1 MTNGLEAAPAAD
13 PAPAIAAQSP
23 PETRAERLRRSAPLI
38 GGFAVAAVLG
48 AGLGA
53 FALQGRNMSG
63 PVAVSTPAEVAAARD
78 GGVQVEVAAVKP
90 MPIPVSTGKLEVL
103 PPGLAAAAPA
113 PPPPVQRAAAA
124 DVGEDADATAPMPA
138 PIRMGDPTP
147 ARCAGAQSMAE
158 DMVCEDAS
166 LAAADRRLN
175 RAYRAA
181 LDSGAMPPGELRAE
195 QQDWL
200 SVREEAAHRSIRAVD
215 SVYRQRIAE
224 LEAMAPRD

>member
-1 MTNGLEAAPAAD
+1 LRRRP
-13 PAPAIAAQSP
+13 PPIPHPQSP
-23 PETRAERLRRSAPLI
+23 PRARPKPALKRLRRSAPLI